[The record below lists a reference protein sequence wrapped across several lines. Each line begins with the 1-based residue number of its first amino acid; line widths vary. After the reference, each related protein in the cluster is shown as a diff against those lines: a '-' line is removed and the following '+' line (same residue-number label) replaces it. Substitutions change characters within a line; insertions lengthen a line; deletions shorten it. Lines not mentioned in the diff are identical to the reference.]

1 MTGDEFPA
9 GGESPLR
16 VVTTTNQWQRMV
28 ALLEVLTE
36 CCRTHPRQCR
46 RTQLVLDVDNHS
58 VVNEFTK
65 MR

>member
-1 MTGDEFPA
+1 MCKEM
-9 GGESPLR
+9 L
-16 VVTTTNQWQRMV
+16 

-58 VVNEFTK
+58 VVNEFTQ